1 MQKKLR
7 IGIRLLAKVINV
19 FSKKL
24 VEAKRDRQ
32 YLLVYLLLTLALIL
46 FVAIA
51 FIKRVSLVM
60 NIVKNSH
67 NNRMRDQL
75 LNASLVVYIEKYVF
89 DYIKQCRDTTFSK

>member
-1 MQKKLR
+1 
-7 IGIRLLAKVINV
+7 
-19 FSKKL
+19 
-24 VEAKRDRQ
+24 
-32 YLLVYLLLTLALIL
+32 
-46 FVAIA
+46 
-51 FIKRVSLVM
+51 M